1 MENPE
6 VIPEPDPDPAAAA
19 TWREHFAATAGREP
33 APVGPG
39 EIAEMVGLS
48 RQRVDQ
54 LSRQRDFPE
63 PWAEL
68 KTGRVWRDTDIEAW
82 NKRRQGGK

>member
-1 MENPE
+1 MSILLDKASRQGY
-6 VIPEPDPDPAAAA
+6 VLRM
-19 TWREHFAATAGREP
+19 TEHACP
-33 APVGPG
+33 KPVGPG

-68 KTGRVWRDTDIEAW
+68 KTGRVWKDSEIEEWDRERKA
-82 NKRRQGGK
+82 RG

>member
-1 MENPE
+1 M
-6 VIPEPDPDPAAAA
+6 
-19 TWREHFAATAGREP
+19 TAREP
-33 APVGPG
+33 IPVGPG

-54 LSRQRDFPE
+54 LSRQVGFPA

-68 KTGRVWRDTDIEAW
+68 LTGRVWRDTDIEAW
-82 NKRRQGGK
+82 ASARTVTRGRPKKVAK